1 MKTRWHLSRADH
13 QATLSP
19 TYLGKK
25 KKKICIQSQY
35 TLIPPSVLFV

>member
-19 TYLGKK
+19 TYLEKK
-25 KKKICIQSQY
+25 IKICIQSQY

>member
-13 QATLSP
+13 QATSNP
-19 TYLGKK
+19 TYLKK